1 MAEFVEEPKAGVPLW
16 LVSFG
21 DMMTLILTFF
31 ILLVSMASER
41 KYGLVADGLGS
52 FVAALKSNGLPGTLT
67 ESERIEIFNNFR
79 RRFNLPP
86 QPDPEKRVDFDQA
99 SDRELL
105 RSLSADA
112 LAPHRELFQP
122 QAVVFARNSDQIDRS
137 SMAYLDRLAPT
148 LEPGTGQVLVLEGR
162 TLPDENSDPAA
173 AALLAWRR
181 AQTVRDYLIAEH
193 SFVATRVEV
202 RAWFDSERSETTPHA
217 GVDARLITPARH
229 AK

>member
-1 MAEFVEEPKAGVPLW
+1 MW

-41 KYGLVADGLGS
+41 KSGLVADGLGS

-86 QPDPEKRVDFDQA
+86 EPDPERRVDFNSA
-99 SDRELL
+99 SDKELL
-105 RSLSADA
+105 RALTTDA

-122 QAVVFARNSDQIDRS
+122 QAALFEKGSADMTGVSQ
-137 SMAYLDRLAPT
+137 AYLDRLAPT
-148 LEPGTGQVLVLEGR
+148 LEPGPGQLLVLEGR
-162 TLPDENSDPAA
+162 TLASEGRSREAA
-173 AALLAWRR
+173 AELAMRR
-181 AQTVRDYLIAEH
+181 ALAVRRHLIDVHGFLEQ
-193 SFVATRVEV
+193 RVEA
-202 RAWFDSERSETTPHA
+202 RIWFQGQGQESTSHA
-217 GVDARLITPARH
+217 GVDARLVTPARH
-229 AK
+229 TQ

>member
-1 MAEFVEEPKAGVPLW
+1 MSEFVEEPKPGVPMW

-31 ILLVSMASER
+31 IMLVSMASER
-41 KYGLVADGLGS
+41 KSGLVAAGLGS

-86 QPDPEKRVDFDQA
+86 EPDPERRVDFNSA
-99 SDRELL
+99 SDKELL
-105 RSLSADA
+105 RALTTDA

-122 QAVVFARNSDQIDRS
+122 QAALFGKDSAEMTSVSQ
-137 SMAYLDRLAPT
+137 AYLDRLAPT
-148 LEPGTGQVLVLEGR
+148 LEPGPGQLLVLEGR
-162 TLPDENSDPAA
+162 ALPAEGRSREHASELA
-173 AALLAWRR
+173 MSRALAVRRHLIEVHGFLA
-181 AQTVRDYLIAEH
+181 Q
-193 SFVATRVEV
+193 RVEA
-202 RAWFDSERSETTPHA
+202 RTWFHSQGADSAASS
-217 GVDARLITPARH
+217 GVDARLITPARQ